1 MLEDSNLMSA
11 MARMPTYAGKTMTE
25 RTTGRFY
32 TPDILASDLAA
43 RMVECLVSFASRED
57 LRRDIKICDP
67 FGGDGRLVV
76 ALMTAMTSSAI
87 LRKRRTIVTLRD
99 IDAAAA
105 KDAADYVGKTAS
117 SLGLNVTVRV
127 QVGDSF
133 ADASPETHDAVIT
146 NPPWELLKPDTREIA
161 TLSAK
166 EAEAYR
172 AWLRARCAALD
183 ARFPDAKADVS
194 WAGWGTNLAR
204 CGWDVA
210 LRSCRSGGVLGIVL
224 PSTILADQAS
234 VSMRKAI
241 LHRTQLIDLAAYPS
255 EARLFARVDQP
266 VVAATFVARPAREL
280 NATLRLF
287 DAERRQKGSRP
298 LRMSAEELEAADYA
312 LPVGFGADAPD
323 LLSVF
328 SGMPRF
334 RDLEGD
340 GPTSL
345 WAGRELDETGLSLK
359 LRRSGGH
366 PFVKGRMIM
375 RHGFA
380 ETPTQS
386 VAPEL
391 ARVFGSPS
399 YERLV
404 WRDVS
409 RPSQRRRM
417 IGTIIPSGWVAGNSL
432 HVAHFRDGSA
442 ERLRALHAV
451 VSSLVFE
458 FQVRCRLAT
467 GHMSLGIVRMSKI
480 PPLTSSTVRT
490 LAAAARRVLRNPES
504 EAILEV
510 KVAQSFGI
518 RRDDFAAILRQF
530 PKLEAADHDRL
541 LTKALWAG
549 KTG

>member
-1 MLEDSNLMSA
+1 MLEDVDLISA
-11 MARMPTYAGKTMTE
+11 MARMPAYAGKTMTE

-32 TPDILASDLAA
+32 TPDVLANDLAA
-43 RMVECLVSFASRED
+43 RMVECLVSSASRGE
-57 LRRDIKICDP
+57 LRRDVKVCDP
-67 FGGDGRLVV
+67 FSGDGRLVI

-87 LRKRRTIVTLRD
+87 LRGGRIIVTLRD

-105 KDAADYVGKTAS
+105 KDAANHVRKAAGRLA
-117 SLGLNVTVRV
+117 LNVTVRV
-127 QVGDSF
+127 HVGDSF

-166 EAEAYR
+166 AADAYR
-172 AWLRARCAALD
+172 SWLRARCAELN

-210 LRSCRSGGVLGIVL
+210 LRSCRCGGVLGIVL

-234 VSMRKAI
+234 VSMRKSV

-266 VVAATFVARPAREL
+266 VVAATFVARPARAL
-280 NATLRLF
+280 NAALRLF
-287 DAERRQKGSRP
+287 DAERREKSSRR
-298 LRMSAEELEAADYA
+298 LQMSMEELEAADYA
-312 LPVGFGADAPD
+312 LPVGFGADTPA
-323 LLSVF
+323 LLSLF

-334 RDLEGD
+334 RDLEGE

-345 WAGRELDETGLSLK
+345 WAGRELDETDLSSK
-359 LRRSGGH
+359 LQRSGAH

-380 ETPTQS
+380 EAPMQS
-386 VAPEL
+386 VAPEF
-391 ARVFGSPS
+391 ARVFRSPS

-417 IGTIIPSGWVAGNSL
+417 IGTIIPAGWVAGNSL

-467 GHMSLGIVRMSKI
+467 GHMSLGIIRMSKI
-480 PPLTSSTVRT
+480 PPLTSNMVRV
-490 LAAAARRVLRNPES
+490 LAAAARQVLRNPQS

-510 KVAQSFGI
+510 KVAQSYGI
-518 RRDDFAAILRQF
+518 RRDDFAAILGQF

-541 LTKALWAG
+541 LAKALWAG
-549 KTG
+549 KAG